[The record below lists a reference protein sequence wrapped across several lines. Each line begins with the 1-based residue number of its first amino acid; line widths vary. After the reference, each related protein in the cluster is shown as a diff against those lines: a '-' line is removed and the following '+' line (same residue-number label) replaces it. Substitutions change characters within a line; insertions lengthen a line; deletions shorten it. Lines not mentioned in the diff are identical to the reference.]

1 MKLPISGSGLAL
13 WNEAGTTRGLV
24 PGELERGLDKG
35 FWNENEAWISWDL
48 DKVIWNEAWISWNEN
63 EAWISWNEPWI
74 RLSGTRLG

>member
-1 MKLPISGSGLAL
+1 M
-13 WNEAGTTRGLV
+13 
-24 PGELERGLDKG
+24 DKD
-35 FWNENEAWISWDL
+35 FWNENEAWISLDL